1 MARDDVLELE
11 QEIFR
16 EAGDRIGL
24 FFHHEESDSN
34 MSDQLPLVCVAE
46 IFAKGELFAF
56 SDVVKD
62 AAGQQEVEVE
72 LPVAAGYASGKLTEG
87 ECMFE
92 KSADVG
98 MVKALSRWAM
108 AQGEEEIVV
117 PEEGLEQTLQ
127 VLVSHRMNDA
137 L

>member
-16 EAGDRIGL
+16 EAGDRVGF

-34 MSDQLPLVCVAE
+34 VPDELPFVRVAE
-46 IFAKGELFAF
+46 IFAKGELSAF

-72 LPVAAGYASGKLTEG
+72 ILVAAGYAPGQLAEG

-98 MVKALSRWAM
+98 MVKALSRRTM
-108 AQGEEEIVV
+108 AQREEEIVV
-117 PEEGLEQTLQ
+117 PEEGFEQTLQ
-127 VLVSHRMNDA
+127 VLVFQ
-137 L
+137 